1 MQVNTVVYKG
11 FDWVLKVHT
20 KVAEY
25 QGKGKYY
32 TCCSVK
38 YNSGASIALLSK
50 YTKSEENA
58 INMHNQIC
66 LRAKALFDLK

>member
-11 FDWVLKVHT
+11 SDWFLKVHT
-20 KVAEY
+20 MLAQY

-32 TCCSVK
+32 TCCSVRF
-38 YNSGASIALLSK
+38 NSGASIALLST
-50 YTKSEENA
+50 YTKSEETA
-58 INMHNQIC
+58 INMHKEIC